1 MNRQKQKGKNKMKKL
16 RKVLLV
22 TGAAAI
28 MMTGLAGCGS
38 KADETSESTATV
50 QTEADATEAS
60 ETEATEATEATK
72 SDAAAASSTE
82 NTAETLYPVEV
93 IDSNGD
99 VITIESEPEKVVSV
113 APNLTELM
121 YELGA
126 EDKLVGRSDY
136 CDYPAEVVD
145 IPSVGTIYEPNIE
158 TIIEMEPDVVIVSTH
173 FDDDNTAKLTE
184 LGIPVVTLYEEEN
197 VEGVYDMITTLGTVI
212 NKNAEAAECVADMQA
227 TIADVEAA
235 VDGLDEP
242 TVYYVVGYGEY
253 GDYTATGETFIAG
266 MLDIAGGDNIAK
278 DATGWSYSLESL
290 IEADPDIIVI
300 SEYSKDDFM
309 SQEAYSELSAVKNG
323 NVYTLDTNM
332 LDRQG
337 YRNAEGILELAKI
350 FHPEAF

>member
-1 MNRQKQKGKNKMKKL
+1 MQKL
-16 RKVLLV
+16 RKILLV
-22 TGAAAI
+22 TGAAI
-28 MMTGLAGCGS
+28 SMMAGLAGCGS
-38 KADETSESTATV
+38 STTNESTDAVVTEATATEAEAAVDATV
-50 QTEADATEAS
+50 ADATVG
-60 ETEATEATEATK
+60 
-72 SDAAAASSTE
+72 DAASD
-82 NTAETLYPVEV
+82 TADGETSYPVD
-93 IDSNGD
+93 ITDSNGD
-99 VITIESEPEKVVSV
+99 VITIESEPEKIVSV
-113 APNLTELM
+113 APNLTELI

-136 CDYPAEVVD
+136 CDYPAEVAD

-158 TIIEMEPDVVIVSTH
+158 TIIEMEPDVVVVSTH
-173 FDDDNTAKLTE
+173 FDDENTAKLEE
-184 LGIPVVTLYEEEN
+184 LGIPVVTLYEETD
-197 VEGVYDMITTLGTVI
+197 VEGVYDMITTFGTLI
-212 NKNAEAAECVADMQA
+212 NKNAEAAQCIADMQD
-227 TIADVEAA
+227 TIADVEAK
-235 VDGLDEP
+235 VDGLDKP
-242 TVYYVVGYGEY
+242 TVYYVVSYGEY

-266 MLDIAGGDNIAK
+266 MIDIAGGDNIAK